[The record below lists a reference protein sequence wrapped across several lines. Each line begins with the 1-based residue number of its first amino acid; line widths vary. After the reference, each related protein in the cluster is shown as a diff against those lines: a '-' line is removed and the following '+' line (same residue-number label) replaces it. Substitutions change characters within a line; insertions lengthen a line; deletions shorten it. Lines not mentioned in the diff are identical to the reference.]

1 MIEGYNEATLY
12 DKNKK
17 NNVVC
22 KVNWAPNEVST
33 IKMSIGD
40 KEAIIPIAE
49 LVGLLLSIGTDEQ
62 KDSLMPVRKTEMR
75 KYVRQHRIMAKKNI
89 KKGEFIVVNCEIDV
103 PLTVTEGLAGIIGKR
118 KSIIY

>member
-1 MIEGYNEATLY
+1 MTEYNEATLY

-17 NNVVC
+17 NNLIC
-22 KVNWAPNEVST
+22 KVNWAPHEIST

-49 LVGLLLSIGTDEQ
+49 LVGLLLSIGNEEQ
-62 KDSLMPVRKTEMR
+62 RDSLMPVRKTEVR
-75 KYVRQHRIMAKKNI
+75 KYIRQHKIMAKKNI

-103 PLTVTEGLAGIIGKR
+103 PLTVTEGLAGIIGKK